1 MPHHPSYGHICKRI
15 NGLKADI
22 NGGVMADDGDDHP
35 ITAIDST
42 GIKIT
47 NRPGDG

>member
-1 MPHHPSYGHICKRI
+1 MQKV

-35 ITAIDST
+35 IIAIDRT
-42 GIKIT
+42 GIKMT
-47 NRPGDG
+47 NRPADV